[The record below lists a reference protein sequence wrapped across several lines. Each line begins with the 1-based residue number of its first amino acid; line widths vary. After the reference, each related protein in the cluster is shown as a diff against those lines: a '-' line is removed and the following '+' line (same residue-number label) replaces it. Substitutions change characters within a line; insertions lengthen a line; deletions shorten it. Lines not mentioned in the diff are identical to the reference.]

1 MIKKF
6 QNFDIFFKSV
16 ISNKKIFYQNNIS
29 ISEDLEQ
36 KFTNDNN
43 FIFEK
48 KSLFLFKS
56 KGDIIFSEPEI
67 LNNEYKD
74 IINNIAIK
82 IGKFS
87 DKNSNKISKNIFF
100 DILFIGGKDKLIFVK
115 IGKIDIIALGVFS
128 IYTKTSLIKLYLLN
142 FLILFIN
149 YIEGDV
155 NILSNLDNN
164 IHINIFKEFL
174 FSPFH
179 QYYLLLIKQIYQKKR
194 FKLKNISYKNLYLIE
209 LNSNQIIFSHDSL
222 FNNINLWNEILYH
235 CHILENNY
243 MNQYSLNFNEDNFEN
258 YFAVFELKSTYPR
271 RTFII
276 RFLPVLNGLGL
287 IHEFIQDKLSS
298 NDGSENNHYKEY
310 ESNYGFLNEI
320 ITLSQK
326 TCNSTH
332 SRFVIFKNE
341 PISLKKINNFFIG
354 SLSLN
359 NPQKDL
365 FFWRN
370 HNNIYICKEIMNI
383 LNKKNQKN
391 NNYNIIKEIEKE
403 LYEGYQKETKIKK
416 DIDLNIYN
424 NNIFYNNG
432 DNFIE
437 NISLEKIDLTISK
450 LFILMTLFNNNDKNT
465 SKISRALSSQKELAK
480 FHSSKK
486 GLNKLSDILNEN
498 VSENIGS
505 YNFSNNKLLKDN
517 NSFKESNIFD
527 SKNNNLNINNSY
539 EENNLFDINISIIQ
553 NNNKGHTRENIDNN
567 RNIVNVQNLN
577 ELNIN
582 DLDSKNEFMEG
593 EKLNKVK

>member
-16 ISNKKIFYQNNIS
+16 ISSKKIFYQNNIS
-29 ISEDLEQ
+29 ISEALEP

-48 KSLFLFKS
+48 KSLFLFNS
-56 KGDIIFSEPEI
+56 KGDIIFSELEI
-67 LNNEYKD
+67 LNNGYKD

-100 DILFIGGKDKLIFVK
+100 DFLFIGGKDKLIFVK
-115 IGKIDIIALGVFS
+115 IGNIDIIALGVFS

-209 LNSNQIIFSHDSL
+209 LNSNQIIFSYDSL
-222 FNNINLWNEILYH
+222 VNNINLWNEILYH
-235 CHILENNY
+235 CHTLENNY
-243 MNQYSLNFNEDNFEN
+243 MNQYSLNFNEDNYEN

-310 ESNYGFLNEI
+310 ESIFGFLNEI
-320 ITLSQK
+320 NTLSQK
-326 TCNSTH
+326 TNNSTH
-332 SRFVIFKNE
+332 SKFVIFKNE
-341 PISLKKINNFFIG
+341 PISLKRINNFFIG
-354 SLSLN
+354 TLSLN
-359 NPQKDL
+359 NPQKNL
-365 FFWRN
+365 FFRRN
-370 HNNIYICKEIMNI
+370 HNNIYICEEIMNI
-383 LNKKNQKN
+383 LNKKNKKN
-391 NNYNIIKEIEKE
+391 NNIIKEIEKE

-416 DIDLNIYN
+416 DIDFNIYN

>member
-6 QNFDIFFKSV
+6 QNFDIFFKSI

-29 ISEDLEQ
+29 ISEALEP

-48 KSLFLFKS
+48 KSLFLFNS
-56 KGDIIFSEPEI
+56 KGDIIFSELEI
-67 LNNEYKD
+67 LNNGYKD

-87 DKNSNKISKNIFF
+87 DKNSNKICKNIFF

-115 IGKIDIIALGVFS
+115 IGNIDIISLGVFS

-209 LNSNQIIFSHDSL
+209 LNSNQIIFSYDSL
-222 FNNINLWNEILYH
+222 VNNINLWNEILYH
-235 CHILENNY
+235 CHTLENNY
-243 MNQYSLNFNEDNFEN
+243 MNQYSLNFNEDNYEN

-416 DIDLNIYN
+416 DIDFNIYN